1 MPIHNHFFRRPNQG
15 QEPAPEGLLG
25 AGPLLQVQVE
35 VPQALAAY
43 LSGQGQPIP
52 APQSGWALID
62 TGATRTCVDKDVLT
76 KLGVKP
82 TGTIKTGTAAGQ
94 VEQLLFPAKLS
105 FPAAGNFQVEFGSVI
120 AVDLRGQ
127 AVAGANVVVLV
138 GRDVLSHCLLVYN
151 GPAGIFTLAM

>member
-1 MPIHNHFFRRPNQG
+1 MPVHNHFFRRQNQG
-15 QEPAPEGLLG
+15 QEPSPEGLMG
-25 AGPLLQVQVE
+25 AGPLMQVQVE

-43 LSGQGQPIP
+43 LSKQGQPIP

-62 TGATRTCVDKDVLT
+62 TGATRTCVDRDVLT
-76 KLGVKP
+76 KLGVQP
-82 TGTIKTGTAAGQ
+82 TGTVKTGTAAGQ

-105 FPAAGNFQVEFGSVI
+105 FPVAGNFQIEFGSVI

-127 AVAGANVVVLV
+127 TIAGTNVVVLV
-138 GRDVLSHCLLVYN
+138 GRDVLSRCLLVYN

>member
-35 VPQALAAY
+35 VPQAPAAY

-52 APQSGWALID
+52 GPQSGWALID

-82 TGTIKTGTAAGQ
+82 TGTVKTGTAAGQ
-94 VEQLLFPAKLS
+94 VEQLLYPAKLN
-105 FPAAGNFQVEFGSVI
+105 FPVAGFQIEFGSVI

-127 AVAGANVVVLV
+127 TIAGANVVVLV
-138 GRDVLSHCLLVYN
+138 GRDVLARCLLVYN
-151 GPAGIFTLAM
+151 GSAGMFSLAM

>member
-1 MPIHNHFFRRPNQG
+1 MS
-15 QEPAPEGLLG
+15 
-25 AGPLLQVQVE
+25 AGPLMQVQVE

-43 LSGQGQPIP
+43 LSKQGQPIP

-62 TGATRTCVDKDVLT
+62 TGATRTCVDRDVLT
-76 KLGVKP
+76 KLGVQP
-82 TGTIKTGTAAGQ
+82 TGTVKTGTAAGQ

-105 FPAAGNFQVEFGSVI
+105 FPVAGNFQIEFGSVI

-127 AVAGANVVVLV
+127 TIAGTNVVVLV
-138 GRDVLSHCLLVYN
+138 GRDVLSRCLLVYN

>member
-1 MPIHNHFFRRPNQG
+1 
-15 QEPAPEGLLG
+15 LLG

-35 VPQALAAY
+35 VPQAPAAY

-52 APQSGWALID
+52 GPQSGWALID

-82 TGTIKTGTAAGQ
+82 TGTVKTGTAAGQ
-94 VEQLLFPAKLS
+94 VEQLLYPAKLN
-105 FPAAGNFQVEFGSVI
+105 FPVAGFQIEFGSVI

-127 AVAGANVVVLV
+127 TIAGANVVVLV
-138 GRDVLSHCLLVYN
+138 GRDVLARCLLVYN
-151 GPAGIFTLAM
+151 GSAGMFSLAM

>member
-82 TGTIKTGTAAGQ
+82 TGTVKTGTAAGQ
-94 VEQLLFPAKLS
+94 VEQLLYPAKLN
-105 FPAAGNFQVEFGSVI
+105 FPVAGFQIEFGSVI

-127 AVAGANVVVLV
+127 TIAGANVVVLV
-138 GRDVLSHCLLVYN
+138 GRDVLARCLLVYN
-151 GPAGIFTLAM
+151 GSAGMFSLAM

>member
-1 MPIHNHFFRRPNQG
+1 MPVHNHFFRRQNQG
-15 QEPAPEGLLG
+15 QEPSPEGLMG
-25 AGPLLQVQVE
+25 AGPLMQVQVE

-43 LSGQGQPIP
+43 LSKQGQPIP

-62 TGATRTCVDKDVLT
+62 TGATRTCVDRDVLT
-76 KLGVKP
+76 RLGVQP
-82 TGTIKTGTAAGQ
+82 TGTVKTGTAAGQ

-127 AVAGANVVVLV
+127 TIAGTNVVVLV
-138 GRDVLSHCLLVYN
+138 GRDVLSRCLLVYN